1 MKSLLYKVSSLLL
14 IILLYIPIFFMAG
27 SAFANNEIYITQ
39 VGTSNNFTL
48 DITQDGDDNVV
59 QLSVSHDNNTIDIDQ
74 EGNNN
79 TVSWVSYWGSGQGW
93 GGDLDGSGNTL
104 KFEQYNTTGSDV
116 NTIGFH
122 INTNDNNVHICQGKT
137 FVDTSDTTCEASATA
152 EYGGHT
158 VNLDLHSGN
167 TDLKGSQETG
177 TGNADHE
184 ARIYTYGGEN
194 NDIFFKQKGNG
205 DKYMQLIV
213 RTDNGEQSVVQ
224 KGDGAHTATIDLTGA
239 YTTDLSLTQDSNTN
253 QSYTL
258 TNNCQTSTGCSV
270 SVTQN

>member
-1 MKSLLYKVSSLLL
+1 
-14 IILLYIPIFFMAG
+14 MAG

-74 EGNNN
+74 TGTNN
-79 TVSWVSYWGSGQGW
+79 TISWVSYWGSGQGW

-104 KFEQYNTTGSDV
+104 KFEQYNTTGTDA
-116 NTIGFH
+116 NRIGFH

-158 VNLDLHSGN
+158 VNIDLHSGN

-194 NDIFFKQKGNG
+194 NDIFVKQNGNG
-205 DKYMQLIV
+205 NKTLNMTV
-213 RTDNGEQSVVQ
+213 RTDGGEQSIIQ
-224 KGDGAHTATIDLTGA
+224 KDSGAHTATIDLTGI
-239 YTTDLSLTQDSNTN
+239 YHTDLDLKQQGSTN
-253 QSYTL
+253 QSYSL
-258 TNNCQTSTGCSV
+258 TQNCQTSGGCG
-270 SVTQN
+270 VTLTQGN